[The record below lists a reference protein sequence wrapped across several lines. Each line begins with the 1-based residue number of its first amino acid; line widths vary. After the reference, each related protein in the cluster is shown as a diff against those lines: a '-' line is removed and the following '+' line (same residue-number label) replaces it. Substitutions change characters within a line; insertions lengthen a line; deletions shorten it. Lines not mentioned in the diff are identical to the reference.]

1 MLNIIITFSIS
12 AEPPWCA
19 ELMRLAGHNVHRAC
33 NACPPGQ
40 CSVRAAPYLTPG
52 RAFTTGQA
60 RERGNQLTLQ
70 RRAVT
75 AAVSAAGGAAD
86 GAGGPEGSDQRR
98 LMAGPLKSWTGAEH
112 RPSGCLRLPA
122 AAALQPV
129 GAGAPAV
136 VTGVA
141 AAGRV
146 QGRQACLHQSQPW
159 PSLLA
164 RHTGM
169 SAAKQVA
176 NPRLHEQL
184 VVTHWQQQI
193 WLRTDG
199 TGVGSAA
206 EVWRRAIAWHSTG
219 AETTAPIVSFK

>member
-1 MLNIIITFSIS
+1 
-12 AEPPWCA
+12 
-19 ELMRLAGHNVHRAC
+19 MRLAGHNVHRAC
-33 NACPPGQ
+33 NACAQGQ

-52 RAFTTGQA
+52 RAFTIGQA

-86 GAGGPEGSDQRR
+86 GAGGPGGSGQRR

-112 RPSGCLRLPA
+112 RPSGCLCLPA

-129 GAGAPAV
+129 VAGAPAV

-176 NPRLHEQL
+176 DPRLHEQLL

-193 WLRTDG
+193 WLRSDG
-199 TGVGSAA
+199 TRPFQGWQCSRG
-206 EVWRRAIAWHSTG
+206 WRRAIAWHSTG
-219 AETTAPIVSFK
+219 AETTASHCQLQVRL